1 MQPKTLQIIF
11 YLIGFILLFLGLYT
25 SGNFGYMSRFG
36 RGVAYDWVDYL
47 IFVSSIISFGIGRFF
62 EKKSEK

>member
-1 MQPKTLQIIF
+1 
-11 YLIGFILLFLGLYT
+11 
-25 SGNFGYMSRFG
+25 MSRFG